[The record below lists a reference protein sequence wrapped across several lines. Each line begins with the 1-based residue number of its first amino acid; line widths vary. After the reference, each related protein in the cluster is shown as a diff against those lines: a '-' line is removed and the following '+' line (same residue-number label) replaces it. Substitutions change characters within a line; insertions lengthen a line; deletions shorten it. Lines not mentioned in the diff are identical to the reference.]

1 MERELLPLAP
11 WDLPIPASD
20 PAWLETLLQPRLALF
35 WGAHTPSRTLLAAA
49 TVLAA
54 RGAEVRLFDGG
65 NSFDG
70 YFVARLA
77 RRLSSAPEAV
87 LGRLRLSRAFTCF
100 QLAELIETAPA
111 ALSPLF
117 VLDLLAT
124 FYDESVPLRDSER
137 LLSTTLTHLKRLAAS
152 GPVIVGAR
160 QPRTL
165 ATPQPS
171 AEGSATGGAV
181 RERWVLLD
189 RLQAAADHSWML
201 RTPAVEQP
209 IQPRLF

>member
-1 MERELLPLAP
+1 MHRALLPFP
-11 WDLPIPASD
+11 LPPADFPLPASD
-20 PAWLETLLQPRLALF
+20 PALLEALLQPRLALF

-49 TVLAA
+49 TVMTA
-54 RGAEVRLFDGG
+54 RGAAVRLFDGG

-77 RRLSSAPEAV
+77 RRLTPQVHAV

-111 ALSPLF
+111 TPEPLF
-117 VLDLLAT
+117 VLDLLST

-137 LLSTTLTHLKRLAAS
+137 LLATTLTHLKRLAAT

-160 QPRTL
+160 EPQTL
-165 ATPQPS
+165 
-171 AEGSATGGAV
+171 V
-181 RERWVLLD
+181 KERWTLLD
-189 RLQAAADHSWML
+189 RLQVAADSAWLL
-201 RTPAVEQP
+201 RTPEVAQP
-209 IQPRLF
+209 VQPRLF